1 MKGKKTPQNEKQGN
15 WLYEFFKSKAK
26 REKRG
31 EIKTLQLWIPLVM
44 GD

>member
-1 MKGKKTPQNEKQGN
+1 MKGRKPQNEKRGN

-26 REKRG
+26 IKRG